1 MAELNI
7 EKGEMNLAGIN
18 INLAEIMGGKIV
30 DQYFAQLDE
39 EHMSAILNYINDTV
53 FEEKK
58 FNWQDIKIKEKT
70 GYYYND
76 QTLMQRVKNE
86 FAKQTQDM
94 LMEKVKEI
102 IESQNFKDQVDEIAN
117 ELVQYAIEGYKE
129 DLQKYLRE
137 KLVYNVL
144 RPEPTYGGMSLSS
157 YIEQTV
163 RNILNI

>member
-58 FNWQDIKIKEKT
+58 FNCQDIKIKEKT
-70 GYYYND
+70 SYYGDN
-76 QTLMQRVKNE
+76 TLMQNVKKE

-102 IESQNFKDQVDEIAN
+102 ISSQDYKDQVDKIAN

-129 DLQKYLRE
+129 DLKNHLRE
-137 KLVYNVL
+137 KLVYNIL
-144 RPEPTYGGMSLSS
+144 SPEPTYGGISLQR
-157 YIEQTV
+157 YIEDTV
-163 RNILNI
+163 HNILHM